1 MNNNI
6 YVYGDIIDGSGL
18 VEQIQELNGAD
29 VINVYINTMGG
40 SCQEGIAIINAL
52 RRTGA
57 TINTYNTSFA
67 CSMGATILLSGD
79 NKYMYDNSL
88 TMIHNC
94 WSMACGNANELR
106 KQADDLDKINQSI
119 LNIYKQATTLDEA
132 TLIQMM
138 NDETWLT
145 AEECEDYFGVNI
157 ISNKNESKAVASVKD
172 KVIEAILQEKER
184 VQKSYIENFINS
196 LK

>member
-1 MNNNI
+1 MNNDI
-6 YVYGDIIDGSGL
+6 YVYGDIIDGSGI
-18 VEQIQELNGAD
+18 VEQIQALNGAD
-29 VINVYINTMGG
+29 EINVYINTMGG
-40 SCQEGIAIINAL
+40 SVQEGIAIINAL

-67 CSMGATILLSGD
+67 CSMGATILLTGD
-79 NKYMYDNSL
+79 NVYMYDNSL

-94 WSMACGNANELR
+94 WSVACGDSKSLR
-106 KQADDLDKINQSI
+106 RQADDLDKINESLLQ
-119 LNIYKQATTLDEA
+119 IYMQATTLDEA

-145 AEECEDYFGVNI
+145 AEECEDYFGINI

-172 KVIEAILQEKER
+172 KVIEAILQEKKR
-184 VQKSYIENFINS
+184 AQQSYIENFINS

>member
-1 MNNNI
+1 MNDI
-6 YVYGDIIDGSGL
+6 YVYGDIVDGSGL

-29 VINVYINTMGG
+29 EINVYINTMGG
-40 SCQEGIAIINAL
+40 SVQEGISIINAL

-67 CSMGATILLSGD
+67 CSMGATILLAGD

-88 TMIHNC
+88 MFIHNA
-94 WSMACGNANELR
+94 WSMACGNSQELR
-106 KQADDLDKINQSI
+106 RQADDLDKINQAI

-145 AEECEDYFGVNI
+145 SEECKDYFNINI
-157 ISNKNESKAVASVKD
+157 ISNKNESAVASVKD
-172 KVIEAILQEKER
+172 KVIEAILQEKKR
-184 VQKSYIENFINS
+184 VQQSYIENFINN